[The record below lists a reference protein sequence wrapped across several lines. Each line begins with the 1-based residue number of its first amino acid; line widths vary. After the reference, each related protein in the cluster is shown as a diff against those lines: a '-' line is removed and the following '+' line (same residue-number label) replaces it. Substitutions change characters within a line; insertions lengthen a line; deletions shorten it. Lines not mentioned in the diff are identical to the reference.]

1 MNGLDEYIT
10 AFDDREP
17 EPERWWLI
25 EGFEEEGSFPAYEMA
40 YKKLQT
46 IPELKN
52 NEFPEDYLYQEGRA

>member
-17 EPERWWLI
+17 EEQYRI
-25 EGFEEEGSFPAYEMA
+25 RGHEDEGSFGTYQSALKYIK
-40 YKKLQT
+40 Y

-52 NEFPEDYLYQEGRA
+52 VEVPDEYIYMEGE